1 MPTAMNQRTVKNT
14 TQIITAMAL
23 LAGLS
28 LGGELL
34 AQGFGGPGA
43 NSFGSAPLPNNPGG
57 GQSNKPKVTR
67 GLSRFA
73 TDEEVLD
80 IRVIGNKTVPA
91 ARIMSQMQTR
101 IGRPYDP
108 RVVANDVR
116 KLNAL
121 PYFVSVRPLSEVTDE
136 GRIIILEVVERTA
149 IRYIEILGNER
160 IKDKKIAQEIN
171 LRVGGAV
178 DPYAVGEARR
188 TILDL
193 YKENGF
199 GRAVVHVE
207 EGNKPDDRGVT
218 FVITEG
224 PQQRVWNVEFE
235 GNTFATDGQ
244 LRTKIKTKNHFHR
257 LWGGKIRE
265 QELQADINRLTD
277 YYRSFGFFRA
287 RVGRVIDHNES
298 GWATIKF
305 VIDEGERYSIRN
317 VSFFGVEKF
326 DTSTLSQNLEQLDG
340 QPFERAKLNNDLQ
353 WIKDVYGS
361 KGYVFADVN
370 AETIF
375 LEEPGKI
382 DLVYSV
388 EEGDRFRIGQIH
400 VNINGEES
408 HTRVQTALN
417 RIGIKPG
424 DIANSSNI
432 KDAERRLNGSSLF
445 NSNPTTGTVPQ
456 ITYRPS
462 EQNNSRVAE
471 KPSSSAQPTTV
482 RKPPLDAYGNPLPSV
497 YQVREPT
504 QPSTPQRHTAYQ
516 QVKPQPVTTQTGY
529 PQTGY
534 QQTTAPQNTYGGQA
548 VAPTSPTAV
557 QAGYQEVGTVQ
568 RMSASAP
575 NQPVTQAY
583 PTSTYNNQAAGQVQP
598 VQYTQQPTPA
608 TETLPPPN
616 NYGAAQPNYGNTTPS
631 YGSAQPNYG
640 SIYSGNPVVETIPAA
655 PTNTGI
661 FPSPVFAPTPVPAP
675 NDPMVDLFVNLEE
688 TQTGRFMVGVAVNS
702 DAGLVG
708 QILLD
713 ERNFDWRN
721 PPRSFSELGRGAWR
735 GGGQRFR
742 LEAAPGSEVQRYT
755 ASWTEPYLLDTP
767 ISLSLSGSYYDRRFD
782 DWDEQ
787 RLGGRIGLGYQW
799 TENDLSAQLT
809 YRGESVKIHEI
820 TAANLG
826 AIPDYAEMNGDNQLH
841 GFGVRVIN
849 DTRNNPF
856 LATEGYYLSGTLE
869 QVVGSFDYTRAEFE
883 GRTYYL
889 LNERPDHT
897 GRHVL
902 IYQTRLGFTGSNTPV
917 YDRFFAGGFS
927 TMRGFDFRGA
937 SPVAGPNNA
946 EVGGDFRWLNS
957 LEYLFPLS
965 ADGMINGLLF
975 CDFGTVEESVKID
988 DFRIAPGFGLRLTVP
1003 AMGPAP
1009 IALDFAFPV
1018 ASADTDEE
1026 QIFTFN
1032 VGFTR

>member
-1 MPTAMNQRTVKNT
+1 MLIAMIQPKK
-14 TQIITAMAL
+14 IYAFKALLAFALLMAL
-23 LAGLS
+23 LLSSPIRAQDFAGAP
-28 LGGELL
+28 G
-34 AQGFGGPGA
+34 AGFGNAPTPASPAGPL
-43 NSFGSAPLPNNPGG
+43 ST
-57 GQSNKPKVTR
+57 KRIVTR
-67 GLSRFA
+67 GLSEFA
-73 TDEEVLD
+73 TDEQVLE
-80 IRVIGNKTVPA
+80 IRIKGNKTVPS

-101 IGRPYDP
+101 VGRPYDP
-108 RVVANDVR
+108 RVMAQDVR
-116 KLNAL
+116 KLSSL

-136 GRIIILEVVERTA
+136 GRIIILEVVERA
-149 IRYIEILGNER
+149 SIRYIEFLGNER
-160 IKDKKIAQEIN
+160 IKEKKLAKEIS

-178 DPYAVGEARR
+178 DPYAVEEARR

-207 EGNKPDDRGVT
+207 EGNKPEDRGVT

-235 GNTFATDGQ
+235 GNVFATDGQ
-244 LRTKIKTKNHFHR
+244 LKTKIKTKNHFHR

-265 QELQADINRLTD
+265 EELQADINRITD
-277 YYRSFGFFRA
+277 YYRAFGFFRA
-287 RVGRVIDHNES
+287 RVGRVVEYGDS

-305 VIDEGERYSIRN
+305 VVDEGERYSIRN

-326 DTSTLSQNLEQLDG
+326 DNSTLAQNLEQLDG
-340 QPFERAKLNNDLQ
+340 QPFERSKLNNDLQ

-361 KGYVFADVN
+361 KGYVFADIN

-388 EEGDRFRIGQIH
+388 EEGDRFRVGTIN
-400 VNINGEES
+400 VKINGEES
-408 HTRVQTALN
+408 HTRRQTALN

-424 DIANSSNI
+424 EIANSSHI
-432 KDAERRLNGSSLF
+432 KDAERRLSGSSLF
-445 NSNPTTGTVPQ
+445 NSNPTTGQVPK
-456 ITYRPS
+456 ITYRIS
-462 EQNNSRVAE
+462 ETANSRVAE
-471 KPSSSAQPTTV
+471 KQDSSSEPTTV
-482 RKPPLDAYGNPLPSV
+482 RKPTVDANGNPLPSV
-497 YQVREPT
+497 YQVRET
-504 QPSTPQRHTAYQ
+504 EPQLPPQHHTVYQ
-516 QVKPQPVTTQTGY
+516 QVTPQPSPNQSAYPTSSY
-529 PQTGY
+529 PQSTSQTS
-534 QQTTAPQNTYGGQA
+534 QQNGALVQRIDSTAPA
-548 VAPTSPTAV
+548 
-557 QAGYQEVGTVQ
+557 
-568 RMSASAP
+568 
-575 NQPVTQAY
+575 QPATQAY
-583 PTSTYNNQAAGQVQP
+583 PSASPSAQPGTGVQP

-608 TETLPPPN
+608 ETLPPPN
-616 NYGAAQPNYGNTTPS
+616 SYGNAQPNYGTTTPS
-631 YGSAQPNYG
+631 YGTAQPNYG
-640 SIYSGNPVVETIPAA
+640 STFSGSPVLGTGQVGPIFPNPVY
-655 PTNTGI
+655 
-661 FPSPVFAPTPVPAP
+661 APTPVPAP
-675 NDPMVDLFVNLEE
+675 GDPMVDLFVNLEE

-721 PPRSFSELGRGAWR
+721 PPRSFSDLGRGAWR

-742 LEAAPGSEVQRYT
+742 LEAAPGSELQRYT

-767 ISLSLSGSYYDRRFD
+767 ISLSLSGSYYDRNFD

-787 RLGGRIGLGYQW
+787 RLGGRVGLGYQW

-809 YRGESVKIHEI
+809 YRGESVKIDPRDGI
-820 TAANLG
+820 VGL
-826 AIPDYAEMNGDNQLH
+826 AEYDEMTGDNQLH

-856 LATEGYYLSGTLE
+856 LATEGYYLSATLE
-869 QVVGSFDYTRAEFE
+869 QVVGSFDYSRAELE
-883 GRTYYL
+883 ARSYYL

-937 SPVAGPNNA
+937 SPVDPTFGA
-946 EVGGDFRWLNS
+946 ELGGDFRWINS

-975 CDFGTVEESVKID
+975 CDFGTVEQSVEIE
-988 DFRIAPGFGLRLTVP
+988 DFRVAPGFGLRLTVP

-1018 ASADTDEE
+1018 VKADFDEE

-1032 VGFTR
+1032 VGFSR